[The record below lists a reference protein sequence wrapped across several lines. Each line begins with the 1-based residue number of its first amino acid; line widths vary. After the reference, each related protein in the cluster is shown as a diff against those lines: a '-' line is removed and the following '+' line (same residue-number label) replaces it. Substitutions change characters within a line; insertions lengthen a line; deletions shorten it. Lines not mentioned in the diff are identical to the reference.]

1 MKQQN
6 LIVELKQRNSQ
17 EYVGSTADA
26 DELLK
31 ELKAKQQQLAD
42 LQSSLTIKT
51 NEITKLENEITKLEK
66 DISDLQAKVLD
77 KVDKSIY
84 DGLQAK
90 YDSDINL
97 SRDLVQF
104 KTEISETVSTSL
116 ATNTAKIQE
125 LQETIEGNSLVVS
138 LNQQL
143 VEANGRITQL
153 NLQNTSLHTENS
165 QVKMQNQNLQTQ
177 ITVLQREL
185 QEAQDQNSQI
195 NRGWLPLQYANVTID
210 QFYEMYR
217 NSQALR
223 ELGIVV
229 PYQEY
234 NLIIAQFL
242 NKLPLLKES
251 SKNDII
257 TCFTR
262 LGNNVNLESKTYVAG
277 TATNAR
283 YSLYGNYYN
292 NSHNENS
299 TSAVYINT
307 DNYNKLDP
315 YPVFKQYVL
324 NNGWDII
331 EFRFDISTYNKKF
344 LFLNNVV
351 GNYANRDVK
360 AKLFIKFEL
369 SDGSFTSP
377 QPIQI
382 TKQGEWVDIGATSRA
397 VSNRLINS
405 NLCYWWGEVP
415 DNAVAFRYVLDFSE
429 TFANNMYMANNS
441 IMFGSPAI
449 RGI

>member
-51 NEITKLENEITKLEK
+51 NEITKLEK

-84 DGLQAK
+84 DKLQAK

-97 SRDLVQF
+97 SRDLAQF

-116 ATNTAKIQE
+116 TTNTAKIQE
-125 LQETIEGNSLVVS
+125 LKETIEGNSLVVS

-143 VEANGRITQL
+143 VEANGQITQL

-217 NSQALR
+217 NSQAMR
-223 ELGIVV
+223 ELGIVI

-242 NKLPLLKES
+242 NKLPLLKA
-251 SKNDII
+251 SKDSDII

-262 LGNNVNLESKTYVAG
+262 LGNSINLKSKTYVAG
-277 TATNAR
+277 TATNAK
-283 YSLYGNYYN
+283 YSLFGDYYGG
-292 NSHNENS
+292 SNENNNP
-299 TSAVYINT
+299 TVYINY
-307 DNYNKLDP
+307 DNYNKVDP
-315 YPVFKQYVL
+315 YSVFKQYVL

-360 AKLFIKFEL
+360 AKLFVKFEL
-369 SDGSFTSP
+369 SDGSFTTP
-377 QPIQI
+377 QPINVTQ
-382 TKQGEWVDIGATSRA
+382 KGEWIDMGATQRP
-397 VSNRLINS
+397 VSNKFIHS

-415 DNAVAFRYVLDFSE
+415 DNAIAFRYVLDFSE
-429 TFANNMYMANNS
+429 TFASDMYVATTS
-441 IMFGSPAI
+441 FMFSSPEI

>member
-51 NEITKLENEITKLEK
+51 NEITKLEK

-84 DGLQAK
+84 DNLQAK
-90 YDSDINL
+90 YDRDINL
-97 SRDLVQF
+97 PRDLAQF

-125 LQETIEGNSLVVS
+125 LQETIEANSLVIS

-195 NRGWLPLQYANVTID
+195 NRGWLPQQYANVTID

-217 NSQALR
+217 SSQAMR
-223 ELGIVV
+223 ELGIVI

-242 NKLPLLKES
+242 NKLPVLKEPS
-251 SKNDII
+251 ALDIY

-262 LGNNVNLESKTYVAG
+262 LGNIINLKDKTYVVG
-277 TATNAR
+277 TAANAK
-283 YSLYGNYYN
+283 YSLFGAYY
-292 NSHNENS
+292 SGSSPAENGMA
-299 TSAVYINT
+299 TVYINYN
-307 DNYNKLDP
+307 NYYEVDP

-324 NNGWDII
+324 DNGWDVI
-331 EFRFDISTYNKKF
+331 EFRYDISTYNKKF
-344 LFLNNVV
+344 LFLNNIV
-351 GNYANRDVK
+351 GNYANRNVK

-369 SDGSFTSP
+369 SDGSFTTP
-377 QPIQI
+377 QQVQI
-382 TKQGEWVDIGATSRA
+382 TKQGEWIDMGSSQKP
-397 VSNRLINS
+397 VSNKYVHS

-415 DNAVAFRYVLDFSE
+415 DNAVAFRYVVDFSE
-429 TFANNMYMANNS
+429 TFANNQYVGNDS
-441 IMFGSPAI
+441 FMFSSPAI

>member
-1 MKQQN
+1 MKEQN

-51 NEITKLENEITKLEK
+51 NEITKLEK

-84 DGLQAK
+84 DKLQAK

-97 SRDLVQF
+97 PRDLAQF

-125 LQETIEGNSLVVS
+125 LKETIEANSLVIS

-217 NSQALR
+217 NSQAMR
-223 ELGIVV
+223 ELGIII

-234 NLIIAQFL
+234 NLINAQFL
-242 NKLPLLKES
+242 NKLPVLKEPS
-251 SKNDII
+251 ALDIH

-262 LGNNVNLESKTYVAG
+262 LGNIINLKNKTYVAG
-277 TATNAR
+277 TAANAK
-283 YSLYGNYYN
+283 YSLYGSYY
-292 NSHNENS
+292 SGNEENG
-299 TSAVYINT
+299 TPTVYINY
-307 DNYNKLDP
+307 DNHNKVDP
-315 YPVFKQYVL
+315 YPLFKQYVL
-324 NNGWDII
+324 ANGWDVV
-331 EFRFDISTYNKKF
+331 EFRYDISAYNKKF

-351 GNYANRDVK
+351 GNLANKSVK

-369 SDGSFTSP
+369 SDGSFTTP
-377 QPIQI
+377 QQIQI
-382 TKQGEWVDIGATSRA
+382 TRQGEWVDMGSSQKP
-397 VSNRLINS
+397 VSNKYVS
-405 NLCYWWGEVP
+405 GNLCYWWGEVP
-415 DNAVAFRYVLDFSE
+415 DDAVAFRYVVDFSE
-429 TFANNMYMANNS
+429 TYANNQYIDNNS
-441 IMFGSPAI
+441 FMFGSPAI

>member
-31 ELKAKQQQLAD
+31 ELEAKQQQLAD

-51 NEITKLENEITKLEK
+51 NEITKLEK
-66 DISDLQAKVLD
+66 DISDLQAKILD

-84 DGLQAK
+84 DSLQAK
-90 YDSDINL
+90 YDRDINL
-97 SRDLVQF
+97 PRDLAQF
-104 KTEISETVSTSL
+104 KTEISQTVTTSL
-116 ATNTAKIQE
+116 DTNTAKIQE
-125 LQETIEGNSLVVS
+125 LKETIESNSLVVS

-153 NLQNTSLHTENS
+153 NLQNTSLHTESS

-185 QEAQDQNSQI
+185 QEAQDQNSHI
-195 NRGWLPLQYANVTID
+195 NRGWLPQQYGNVTVD

-217 NSQALR
+217 NSQAIR
-223 ELGIVV
+223 ELGVII

-242 NKLPLLKES
+242 NKLPLLKAS
-251 SKNDII
+251 NFNDIL

-262 LGNNVNLESKTYVAG
+262 LGNIIDLKNKTYVTG
-277 TATNAR
+277 TATNAK
-283 YSLYGNYYN
+283 YSLFGSYYDNIAEN
-292 NSHNENS
+292 NSP
-299 TSAVYINT
+299 TVYINYENFSRIET
-307 DNYNKLDP
+307 
-315 YPVFKQYVL
+315 YPIFKQYIL
-324 NNGWDII
+324 DNGWDNL
-331 EFRFDISTYNKKF
+331 EFRFDISSYNKKF
-344 LFLNNVV
+344 LFLNNIV
-351 GNYANRDVK
+351 GNYGSRNAK
-360 AKLFIKFEL
+360 AKLFVKFEL
-369 SDGSFTSP
+369 SDGSFTTP
-377 QPIQI
+377 QAVQI
-382 TKQGEWVDIGATSRA
+382 TNQGEWVDMGATSRA
-397 VSNRLINS
+397 MSNKFIHS

-415 DNAVAFRYVLDFSE
+415 DNAVAFRYVIDFSE
-429 TFANNMYMANNS
+429 TFTNNMYTDNNS
-441 IMFGSPAI
+441 FMFGSPAI

>member
-31 ELKAKQQQLAD
+31 ELKAKQQQLVD

-51 NEITKLENEITKLEK
+51 SEITKLEK
-66 DISDLQAKVLD
+66 DISDLQAKILD

-84 DGLQAK
+84 DRLQAK

-97 SRDLVQF
+97 PRDLAKFQ
-104 KTEISETVSTSL
+104 TEISQTVTTSL
-116 ATNTAKIQE
+116 DTNTAKIQE
-125 LQETIEGNSLVVS
+125 LKETIESNSLVVS

-143 VEANGRITQL
+143 VEANGHITQL

-165 QVKMQNQNLQTQ
+165 QVKMQNQNLQTR

-185 QEAQDQNSQI
+185 QEAQDQNSHI
-195 NRGWLPLQYANVTID
+195 NRGWLPQQYGNVTVD

-223 ELGIVV
+223 ELGVII
-229 PYQEY
+229 PYREY

-242 NKLPLLKES
+242 NKLPLLKAS
-251 SKNDII
+251 NDSDII

-262 LGNNVNLESKTYVAG
+262 LGNSINLKSKTYVTG
-277 TATNAR
+277 TATNAK
-283 YSLYGNYYN
+283 YSLFGNYY
-292 NSHNENS
+292 SEGNENYNP
-299 TSAVYINT
+299 AVYINY
-307 DNYNKLDP
+307 DNYRRIDP

-324 NNGWDII
+324 DNGWEVV
-331 EFRFDISTYNKKF
+331 EFRFDISTYGKKF
-344 LFLNNVV
+344 LFFNNVV
-351 GNYANRDVK
+351 GNYSNRNSKVK
-360 AKLFIKFEL
+360 LTVRFEL
-369 SDGSFTSP
+369 SDGSFTTP
-377 QPIQI
+377 QPISI
-382 TKQGEWVDIGATSRA
+382 TQKGEWVDLGATQRP
-397 VSNRLINS
+397 VSNKCINS

-429 TFANNMYMANNS
+429 TFASNMYVDNNS
-441 IMFGSPAI
+441 FMFGSPEI

>member
-1 MKQQN
+1 MKEQN

-51 NEITKLENEITKLEK
+51 NEITKLEK

-84 DGLQAK
+84 DKLQAK

-97 SRDLVQF
+97 PRDLAQF
-104 KTEISETVSTSL
+104 KTEINETVSTSL

-125 LQETIEGNSLVVS
+125 LKETIEANSLVIS

-217 NSQALR
+217 NSQAMR
-223 ELGIVV
+223 ELGVII

-234 NLIIAQFL
+234 NLINAQFL
-242 NKLPLLKES
+242 NKLPVLKEPS
-251 SKNDII
+251 ALDIH

-262 LGNNVNLESKTYVAG
+262 LGNIINLKNKTYVAG
-277 TATNAR
+277 TAANAK
-283 YSLYGNYYN
+283 YSLFGEYY
-292 NSHNENS
+292 SGVNENG
-299 TSAVYINT
+299 TPTVYIRY
-307 DNYNKLDP
+307 DNFNKVDP

-324 NNGWDII
+324 ANGWDVV
-331 EFRFDISTYNKKF
+331 EFRYDISAYNKKF

-351 GNYANRDVK
+351 GNYANRSVN
-360 AKLFIKFEL
+360 AKLFVKFEL
-369 SDGSFTSP
+369 SDGSFTTP
-377 QPIQI
+377 QQIQI
-382 TKQGEWVDIGATSRA
+382 TRQGEWVEMGSSQKP
-397 VSNRLINS
+397 VSNKYVHS

-415 DNAVAFRYVLDFSE
+415 DDAVAFRYVVDFSE
-429 TFANNMYMANNS
+429 TYANNQYIGTTS
-441 IMFGSPAI
+441 FMFSSPVI

>member
-1 MKQQN
+1 MKEQN

-51 NEITKLENEITKLEK
+51 NEITKLEK

-84 DGLQAK
+84 DKLQAK

-97 SRDLVQF
+97 PRDLAKF
-104 KTEISETVSTSL
+104 ETEISETISTSL

-125 LQETIEGNSLVVS
+125 LQETIEANSLVIS

-143 VEANGRITQL
+143 VEATGQITQL

-217 NSQALR
+217 NSQAMR
-223 ELGIVV
+223 ELGIII

-234 NLIIAQFL
+234 NLINAQFL
-242 NKLPLLKES
+242 NKLPVLKEPS
-251 SKNDII
+251 ELDIY

-262 LGNNVNLESKTYVAG
+262 LGNIINLKDKIYVVG
-277 TATNAR
+277 TAANAK
-283 YSLYGNYYN
+283 YSLYGNYYSGNPEN
-292 NSHNENS
+292 NGTFVVFINYENFYK
-299 TSAVYINT
+299 T
-307 DNYNKLDP
+307 DP

-324 NNGWDII
+324 DNGWDVI
-331 EFRFDISTYNKKF
+331 EFRYDISAYNKKF

-351 GNYANRDVK
+351 GNFSNRSVN
-360 AKLFIKFEL
+360 AKLFVKFEL
-369 SDGSFTSP
+369 SDGSFTTP
-377 QPIQI
+377 QQIQI
-382 TKQGEWVDIGATSRA
+382 TKQGEWVAMGSSQKPI
-397 VSNRLINS
+397 SNKYVHS

-415 DNAVAFRYVLDFSE
+415 DNAVAFRYVVDFSE
-429 TFANNMYMANNS
+429 TFANNQYVDSNS
-441 IMFGSPAI
+441 LMFGSPAI

>member
-17 EYVGSTADA
+17 NYVGSTADA

-31 ELKAKQQQLAD
+31 ELEAKQQQLAD

-51 NEITKLENEITKLEK
+51 NEVAKLEK
-66 DISDLQAKVLD
+66 DISDLQAKILD

-84 DGLQAK
+84 DNLQAK
-90 YDSDINL
+90 YDRDINL
-97 SRDLVQF
+97 SRDLTQF
-104 KTEISETVSTSL
+104 KSEIGETVSTSL

-125 LQETIEGNSLVVS
+125 LKETIEGNSLVVS

-143 VEANGRITQL
+143 VAANGQITQL

-195 NRGWLPLQYANVTID
+195 NRGWLPQQYTNVTID

-217 NSQALR
+217 NSQAMR
-223 ELGIVV
+223 ELGIVI

-242 NKLPLLKES
+242 NKLPVLKEPS
-251 SKNDII
+251 VLDIY

-262 LGNNVNLESKTYVAG
+262 LGNIINLKNITYVAG
-277 TATNAR
+277 TAANAK
-283 YSLYGNYYN
+283 YSLYGEYHT
-292 NSHNENS
+292 SEIENA
-299 TSAVYINT
+299 TPTVYINY
-307 DNYNKLDP
+307 DNNRVDP

-324 NNGWDII
+324 NNGWDVV
-331 EFRFDISTYNKKF
+331 EFRYDISTYNKKF

-351 GNYANRDVK
+351 GNYGNKSVK
-360 AKLFIKFEL
+360 AKLFVKFEL
-369 SDGSFTSP
+369 SNGSFTTP
-377 QPIQI
+377 QQIQI
-382 TKQGEWVDIGATSRA
+382 TNQGEWVAMGASQKP
-397 VSNRLINS
+397 VSNKYVNS

-415 DNAVAFRYVLDFSE
+415 DNAVAFRYVVDFSE
-429 TFANNMYMANNS
+429 TFANNQYTDAS
-441 IMFGSPAI
+441 SFMFGSPAI

>member
-17 EYVGSTADA
+17 DCVGSTADA

-51 NEITKLENEITKLEK
+51 NEITKLEK

-84 DGLQAK
+84 DKLQAK

-97 SRDLVQF
+97 PRDLAQF
-104 KTEISETVSTSL
+104 KTEISETVSNSL

-125 LQETIEGNSLVVS
+125 LQETIEANSLVIS

-195 NRGWLPLQYANVTID
+195 NRGWLPQQYANVTID

-217 NSQALR
+217 SSQAMR
-223 ELGIVV
+223 ELGIVI

-251 SKNDII
+251 SVLDIY
-257 TCFTR
+257 TGFTR
-262 LGNNVNLESKTYVAG
+262 LGNIINLSNKTYVAG
-277 TATNAR
+277 KATNAK
-283 YSLYGNYYN
+283 YSLFGGYY
-292 NSHNENS
+292 SGQAENGMA
-299 TSAVYINT
+299 TVYINY
-307 DNYNKLDP
+307 DNYYEVDP

-324 NNGWDII
+324 DNGWDAI
-331 EFRFDISTYNKKF
+331 EFRYDISTYNKKF
-344 LFLNNVV
+344 LFLNNIV
-351 GNYANRDVK
+351 GNYANRNVK

-369 SDGSFTSP
+369 SDGSFTTP
-377 QPIQI
+377 QQVQI
-382 TKQGEWVDIGATSRA
+382 TKQGEWIDMGSSQKP
-397 VSNRLINS
+397 VSNKYVHS

-415 DNAVAFRYVLDFSE
+415 DNAVAFRYVVDFSE
-429 TFANNMYMANNS
+429 TYASDMYVAANS
-441 IMFGSPAI
+441 FMFSSPEI

>member
-31 ELKAKQQQLAD
+31 ELEAKQQQLAD

-51 NEITKLENEITKLEK
+51 NEITKLEK
-66 DISDLQAKVLD
+66 DISDLQAKILD

-84 DGLQAK
+84 DSLQAK
-90 YDSDINL
+90 YDRDINL
-97 SRDLVQF
+97 PRDLAKF
-104 KTEISETVSTSL
+104 ETEISETISTSL

-125 LQETIEGNSLVVS
+125 LQETIESNSLVVS

-153 NLQNTSLHTENS
+153 NLQNTSLHTESS

-185 QEAQDQNSQI
+185 QEAQDQNSHI
-195 NRGWLPLQYANVTID
+195 NRGWLPQQYGNVTVD

-217 NSQALR
+217 NSQAMR
-223 ELGIVV
+223 ELGVII

-242 NKLPLLKES
+242 NKLPLLKASNS
-251 SKNDII
+251 SDIL

-262 LGNNVNLESKTYVAG
+262 LGNIIDLKNKTYVTG
-277 TATNAR
+277 TATNAK
-283 YSLYGNYYN
+283 YSLFGSYYDN
-292 NSHNENS
+292 TVENS
-299 TSAVYINT
+299 SPAVYINYE
-307 DNYNKLDP
+307 NYNKIET
-315 YPVFKQYVL
+315 YPIFKQYIL
-324 NNGWDII
+324 DNGWDNL
-331 EFRFDISTYNKKF
+331 EFRFDISSYNKKF
-344 LFLNNVV
+344 LFLNNTV
-351 GNYANRDVK
+351 GNTYNRNVK
-360 AKLFIKFEL
+360 ANLTVKFEL

-377 QPIQI
+377 QPVPI
-382 TKQGEWVDIGATSRA
+382 TKQGEWVDMGATSRA
-397 VSNRLINS
+397 MSNKFIHS

-415 DNAVAFRYVLDFSE
+415 DNAVAFRYVIDFSE
-429 TFANNMYMANNS
+429 TFTNNMYTDNNS
-441 IMFGSPAI
+441 FMFSSPEI

>member
-17 EYVGSTADA
+17 EHVGSTADA

-51 NEITKLENEITKLEK
+51 NEITKLEK

-84 DGLQAK
+84 DKLQAK

-97 SRDLVQF
+97 PRDLAQF

-125 LQETIEGNSLVVS
+125 LQETIEANSLVIS

-217 NSQALR
+217 NSQAMR
-223 ELGIVV
+223 ELGIVI

-234 NLIIAQFL
+234 NLINAQFL
-242 NKLPLLKES
+242 NKLPLLKAS
-251 SKNDII
+251 MDSDIT
-257 TCFTR
+257 TCFTG
-262 LGNNVNLESKTYVAG
+262 LGNSINLKSKTYVTG
-277 TATNAR
+277 TATNAK
-283 YSLYGNYYN
+283 YSLFGEYYGSIHEN
-292 NSHNENS
+292 N
-299 TSAVYINT
+299 TPAVYINY
-307 DNYNKLDP
+307 DNYYEVDP

-324 NNGWDII
+324 DNGWDIV
-331 EFRFDISTYNKKF
+331 EFRFDISTYGKKF
-344 LFLNNVV
+344 LFFNNVV
-351 GNYANRDVK
+351 GNSYNRNNKVK
-360 AKLFIKFEL
+360 LTVRFEL
-369 SDGSFTSP
+369 SDGSFTAP
-377 QPIQI
+377 QPISI
-382 TKQGEWVDIGATSRA
+382 TQKGEWVDMGATQRP
-397 VSNRLINS
+397 VSNKYVHS

-415 DNAVAFRYVLDFSE
+415 ENAVAFRYVLDLSEAFASNIYTTRNSFVFS
-429 TFANNMYMANNS
+429 
-441 IMFGSPAI
+441 SPEI

>member
-1 MKQQN
+1 MKEQN

-51 NEITKLENEITKLEK
+51 NEITKLEK

-84 DGLQAK
+84 DKLQAK
-90 YDSDINL
+90 YDSDIDL
-97 SRDLVQF
+97 ARDLAKF
-104 KTEISETVSTSL
+104 ETEISETITTSL

-125 LQETIEGNSLVVS
+125 LQETIAANSLVIS

-143 VEANGRITQL
+143 VEATGQITQL

-177 ITVLQREL
+177 IMVLQREL

-217 NSQALR
+217 NSQAMR
-223 ELGIVV
+223 ELGIMI

-234 NLIIAQFL
+234 NLINAQFL
-242 NKLPLLKES
+242 NKLPVLKEPS
-251 SKNDII
+251 ESDIY

-262 LGNNVNLESKTYVAG
+262 LGNIINLKDKIYVAG
-277 TATNAR
+277 TAANAKH
-283 YSLYGNYYN
+283 SLYGQYYKN
-292 NSHNENS
+292 ADENS
-299 TSAVYINT
+299 TPTVYINY
-307 DNYNKLDP
+307 DNFNKIDP

-324 NNGWDII
+324 DRGWDVI
-331 EFRFDISTYNKKF
+331 EFRYDISTYNKKF

-351 GNYANRDVK
+351 GNAINRNVN
-360 AKLFIKFEL
+360 AKLFVKFEL
-369 SDGSFTSP
+369 SDGSFTTP
-377 QPIQI
+377 QQIQI
-382 TKQGEWVDIGATSRA
+382 TRQGEWVALGSSQRP
-397 VSNRLINS
+397 VSNKYVHS

-415 DNAVAFRYVLDFSE
+415 DNAVAFRYVVDLSE
-429 TFANNMYMANNS
+429 TFANNQYVDFNS
-441 IMFGSPAI
+441 LMFSSPAI

>member
-17 EYVGSTADA
+17 DCVGSTADA

-51 NEITKLENEITKLEK
+51 NEITKLEK

-84 DGLQAK
+84 DNLQAK
-90 YDSDINL
+90 YDRDINL
-97 SRDLVQF
+97 PRDLAQF

-125 LQETIEGNSLVVS
+125 LQETIEANSLVIS

-195 NRGWLPLQYANVTID
+195 NRGWLPQQYANVTID

-217 NSQALR
+217 SSQAMR
-223 ELGIVV
+223 ELGIVI

-242 NKLPLLKES
+242 NKLPLLKAS
-251 SKNDII
+251 SQTDIL

-262 LGNNVNLESKTYVAG
+262 LGNSINLKNQTYVAG
-277 TATNAR
+277 TATNAK
-283 YSLYGNYYN
+283 YSLYGSYY
-292 NSHNENS
+292 NSHNENNAP
-299 TSAVYINT
+299 TLYINY
-307 DNYNKLDP
+307 DNFSRLDS
-315 YPVFKQYVL
+315 YPIFKQYIL
-324 NNGWDII
+324 NNGWEIV
-331 EFRFDISTYNKKF
+331 EFRFDISTYGKKF
-344 LFLNNVV
+344 LFFNNVV
-351 GNYANRDVK
+351 GNQGNKDVK
-360 AKLFIKFEL
+360 ANLFVKFEL
-369 SDGSFTSP
+369 SDGSFTAP
-377 QPIQI
+377 QPVPAA
-382 TKQGEWVDIGATSRA
+382 KKGEWVEMGIASRPM
-397 VSNRLINS
+397 SNKFISS

-415 DNAVAFRYVLDFSE
+415 DNAVAFRYVVDFSE
-429 TFANNMYMANNS
+429 TYASDMYVAPNS
-441 IMFGSPAI
+441 FMFSSPEI

>member
-17 EYVGSTADA
+17 DYVGSTADA

-51 NEITKLENEITKLEK
+51 NEITKLEK
-66 DISDLQAKVLD
+66 DISDLQAKILD

-84 DGLQAK
+84 DNLQAK
-90 YDSDINL
+90 YDRDINL
-97 SRDLVQF
+97 PRDLAQF
-104 KTEISETVSTSL
+104 KTEISETVTTSL

-125 LQETIEGNSLVVS
+125 LKETIEADSLVVS

-143 VEANGRITQL
+143 IAANGQITQL

-165 QVKMQNQNLQTQ
+165 QVKMQSQNLQTQ

-195 NRGWLPLQYANVTID
+195 NRGWLPQQYTNVTID

-217 NSQALR
+217 NSQAMR
-223 ELGIVV
+223 ELGIVI

-242 NKLPLLKES
+242 NKLPVLKEPS
-251 SKNDII
+251 TLDIY

-262 LGNNVNLESKTYVAG
+262 LGNIINLRNKTYVAG
-277 TATNAR
+277 TAANAK
-283 YSLYGNYYN
+283 YSLFGGYY
-292 NSHNENS
+292 SGDSENG
-299 TSAVYINT
+299 TPTVYINY
-307 DNYNKLDP
+307 DNYYQVDP
-315 YPVFKQYVL
+315 YPAFKQCVL
-324 NNGWDII
+324 DNGWDVI
-331 EFRFDISTYNKKF
+331 EFRYDISTYNKKF

-351 GNYANRDVK
+351 GNVLNRSVK
-360 AKLFIKFEL
+360 AKLFVKFEL
-369 SDGSFTSP
+369 SDGSFTTP
-377 QPIQI
+377 QQIQI
-382 TKQGEWVDIGATSRA
+382 TKQGEWMDPSQKP
-397 VSNRLINS
+397 VSNKYVHN

-415 DNAVAFRYVLDFSE
+415 DNAVAFRYVVDFSE
-429 TFANNMYMANNS
+429 TFANNIYPETTS
-441 IMFGSPAI
+441 FMFSSPAI

>member
-1 MKQQN
+1 MKEQN

-31 ELKAKQQQLAD
+31 ELEAKQQQLAD

-51 NEITKLENEITKLEK
+51 NEITKLEK

-84 DGLQAK
+84 DKLQAK

-97 SRDLVQF
+97 SRDLAKF
-104 KTEISETVSTSL
+104 ETEISETITTSL

-125 LQETIEGNSLVVS
+125 LQETIEANSLVIS

-153 NLQNTSLHTENS
+153 NLQNTSLHTESS

-195 NRGWLPLQYANVTID
+195 NRGWLPLHYANVTID

-217 NSQALR
+217 NSQAMR
-223 ELGIVV
+223 ELGIII

-234 NLIIAQFL
+234 NLINAQFL
-242 NKLPLLKES
+242 NKLPVLKEPS
-251 SKNDII
+251 ALDIY

-262 LGNNVNLESKTYVAG
+262 LGNIINLKNKTYVAG
-277 TATNAR
+277 TAANAK
-283 YSLYGNYYN
+283 YSLFGEYYN
-292 NSHNENS
+292 SANENS
-299 TSAVYINT
+299 TPGVYINYE
-307 DNYNKLDP
+307 NYPKTNP

-324 NNGWDII
+324 DNGWDVI
-331 EFRFDISTYNKKF
+331 EFRYDISAYNKKF

-351 GNYANRDVK
+351 GNYLNRSVN
-360 AKLFIKFEL
+360 AKLFVKFEL
-369 SDGSFTSP
+369 SDGSFTTP
-377 QPIQI
+377 QQIQI
-382 TKQGEWVDIGATSRA
+382 TRQGEWVAMGSSEKP
-397 VSNRLINS
+397 VSNKYVHN

-415 DNAVAFRYVLDFSE
+415 DNAVAFRYVVDFSE
-429 TFANNMYMANNS
+429 TFANNQYVENNS
-441 IMFGSPAI
+441 LMFSSPAI

>member
-51 NEITKLENEITKLEK
+51 NEITKLEK

-84 DGLQAK
+84 DKLQAK

-97 SRDLVQF
+97 PRDLAQF
-104 KTEISETVSTSL
+104 KTEISETVTTSL

-125 LQETIEGNSLVVS
+125 LKETIEANSLVIS

-177 ITVLQREL
+177 IMVLQREL

-217 NSQALR
+217 NSQAMR
-223 ELGIVV
+223 ELGVV
-229 PYQEY
+229 IPYQEY

-242 NKLPLLKES
+242 NKLPLLKAS
-251 SKNDII
+251 NYNDIYN
-257 TCFTR
+257 CFTR
-262 LGNNVNLESKTYVAG
+262 LGNIINLQSKTYVAG
-277 TATNAR
+277 TATNAK
-283 YSLYGNYYN
+283 YSLFGGYYGGT
-292 NSHNENS
+292 NENG
-299 TSAVYINT
+299 TPTVYINY
-307 DNYNKLDP
+307 DNYYTVDP

-324 NNGWDII
+324 DNGWDAI
-331 EFRFDISTYNKKF
+331 EFRFDISTYGKKF
-344 LFLNNVV
+344 LFFNNVV
-351 GNYANRDVK
+351 GNYDNRNSKVK
-360 AKLFIKFEL
+360 LTVKFEL
-369 SDGSFTSP
+369 SDGSFTAP
-377 QPIQI
+377 QPINI
-382 TKQGEWVDIGATSRA
+382 TQRGEYIAMGSTQKP
-397 VSNRLINS
+397 VSNRFTHS

-415 DNAVAFRYVLDFSE
+415 DNAVAFRYILDFSE
-429 TFANNMYMANNS
+429 TFASDLYVENNS
-441 IMFGSPAI
+441 FMFSSPEI

>member
-1 MKQQN
+1 MKEQN

-31 ELKAKQQQLAD
+31 ELEAKQQQLAD

-51 NEITKLENEITKLEK
+51 NEITKLEK

-84 DGLQAK
+84 DKLQAK

-97 SRDLVQF
+97 SRDLAKF
-104 KTEISETVSTSL
+104 ETEISETISTTL

-125 LQETIEGNSLVVS
+125 LQETIEANSLVIS

-143 VEANGRITQL
+143 VEATGQITQL
-153 NLQNTSLHTENS
+153 NLQNTSLHTESS

-217 NSQALR
+217 NSQAMR
-223 ELGIVV
+223 ELGIII

-234 NLIIAQFL
+234 NLINAQFL
-242 NKLPLLKES
+242 NKLPVLKEPS
-251 SKNDII
+251 VLDIH

-262 LGNNVNLESKTYVAG
+262 LGNIINLKDKTYVAG
-277 TATNAR
+277 TAANAK
-283 YSLYGNYYN
+283 YSLFGEHF
-292 NSHNENS
+292 SGINENG
-299 TSAVYINT
+299 TPAVYINL
-307 DNYNKLDP
+307 DNYNRVDP

-324 NNGWDII
+324 DNGWDVI
-331 EFRFDISTYNKKF
+331 EFRYDISAYNKKF

-351 GNYANRDVK
+351 GNYLNRSVN
-360 AKLFIKFEL
+360 AKLFVKFEL
-369 SDGSFTSP
+369 SDGSFTTP
-377 QPIQI
+377 QQIQI
-382 TKQGEWVDIGATSRA
+382 TKQGEWVAMGSSQKPI
-397 VSNRLINS
+397 SNKSVHS

-415 DNAVAFRYVLDFSE
+415 NNAVAFRYVVDFSE
-429 TFANNMYMANNS
+429 TYANNQYVEKNS
-441 IMFGSPAI
+441 FMFGSPAI

>member
-51 NEITKLENEITKLEK
+51 NEITKLEK

-84 DGLQAK
+84 DKLQAK

-97 SRDLVQF
+97 PRDLAKF
-104 KTEISETVSTSL
+104 ETEISETISTSL

-125 LQETIEGNSLVVS
+125 LQETIEANSLVIS

-143 VEANGRITQL
+143 VEATGQITQL

-223 ELGIVV
+223 ELGIMI

-234 NLIIAQFL
+234 NLINAQFL
-242 NKLPLLKES
+242 NKLPVLKEPS
-251 SKNDII
+251 VLDIY

-262 LGNNVNLESKTYVAG
+262 LGNIINLNDKIYVVG
-277 TATNAR
+277 TATNAK
-283 YSLYGNYYN
+283 YSLFGNYAT
-292 NSHNENS
+292 ENS
-299 TSAVYINT
+299 SPVVFINY
-307 DNYNKLDP
+307 DNYNKVET
-315 YPVFKQYVL
+315 YPIFKQYIL
-324 NNGWDII
+324 DNGWDVI
-331 EFRFDISTYNKKF
+331 EFRYDISAYNKKF

-351 GNYANRDVK
+351 GNYANRIVN
-360 AKLFIKFEL
+360 AKLFVKFEL
-369 SDGSFTSP
+369 SDGSFTTP
-377 QPIQI
+377 QQILI
-382 TKQGEWVDIGATSRA
+382 TKQGEWVELGSSQKPI
-397 VSNRLINS
+397 SNKYVNS

-415 DNAVAFRYVLDFSE
+415 DNAVAFRYVVDFSE
-429 TFANNMYMANNS
+429 TFANNQYVDTNS
-441 IMFGSPAI
+441 FMFSSPAI

>member
-17 EYVGSTADA
+17 DYVGSTADA

-51 NEITKLENEITKLEK
+51 NEIAKLEK
-66 DISDLQAKVLD
+66 DISDLQAKILD

-84 DGLQAK
+84 DNLQAK
-90 YDSDINL
+90 YDRDINL
-97 SRDLVQF
+97 PRDLAQF

-125 LQETIEGNSLVVS
+125 LKETIEADSLVVS

-143 VEANGRITQL
+143 IAANGQITQL
-153 NLQNTSLHTENS
+153 NLQNTSLHTESS

-177 ITVLQREL
+177 ITVLHREL

-195 NRGWLPLQYANVTID
+195 NRGWLPQQYTNVTID

-217 NSQALR
+217 NSQAMR
-223 ELGIVV
+223 ELGIVI

-242 NKLPLLKES
+242 NKLPVLKEPS
-251 SKNDII
+251 ILDIY

-262 LGNNVNLESKTYVAG
+262 LGNIIDLKNKTYVAG
-277 TATNAR
+277 TAANAK
-283 YSLYGNYYN
+283 YSLYGNYYGGDTI
-292 NSHNENS
+292 SG
-299 TSAVYINT
+299 TPVYINYE
-307 DNYNKLDP
+307 NYYRVDP
-315 YPVFKQYVL
+315 YPVFKQYIL
-324 NNGWDII
+324 DNGLDVI
-331 EFRFDISTYNKKF
+331 EFRYDISTYNKKF

-351 GNYANRDVK
+351 GNYANRSVK
-360 AKLFIKFEL
+360 AKLFVKFEL
-369 SDGSFTSP
+369 SDGSFTTP
-377 QPIQI
+377 QQIQI
-382 TKQGEWVDIGATSRA
+382 TKQGEWVDMGSSQKP
-397 VSNRLINS
+397 VSNKYVHS

-415 DNAVAFRYVLDFSE
+415 DNAVAFRYVVDFSE
-429 TFANNMYMANNS
+429 TFANNLYTDNDS
-441 IMFGSPAI
+441 FMFGSPAI

>member
-1 MKQQN
+1 MEQQN

-17 EYVGSTADA
+17 DYVGSTADA

-31 ELKAKQQQLAD
+31 ELEAKQQQLAD

-51 NEITKLENEITKLEK
+51 NEITKLEK
-66 DISDLQAKVLD
+66 DISDLQAKILD

-84 DGLQAK
+84 DNLQAK
-90 YDSDINL
+90 YDRDINL
-97 SRDLVQF
+97 SRDLTQF
-104 KTEISETVSTSL
+104 KSEIGETVSTSL
-116 ATNTAKIQE
+116 ATNTAKIEE
-125 LQETIEGNSLVVS
+125 LKETIEGNEGNSSVVS

-143 VEANGRITQL
+143 VAANGQITQL

-195 NRGWLPLQYANVTID
+195 NRGWLPQQYTNVTID

-217 NSQALR
+217 NSQAMR
-223 ELGIVV
+223 ELGIVI

-242 NKLPLLKES
+242 NKLPVLKEPS
-251 SKNDII
+251 TLDIY

-262 LGNNVNLESKTYVAG
+262 LGNIINLKDKTYVAG
-277 TATNAR
+277 TAANAK
-283 YSLYGNYYN
+283 YSLYGEYYTLGD
-292 NSHNENS
+292 ENG
-299 TSAVYINT
+299 TPAVYINY
-307 DNYNKLDP
+307 DNYNKVDP

-324 NNGWDII
+324 DNGWNAI
-331 EFRFDISTYNKKF
+331 EFRYDISTYNKKF

-351 GNYANRDVK
+351 GNAVNRSVK
-360 AKLFIKFEL
+360 AKLFVKFEL
-369 SDGSFTSP
+369 SNGSFTTP
-377 QPIQI
+377 QQIQI
-382 TKQGEWVDIGATSRA
+382 TRQGEWVDMGSSQKP
-397 VSNRLINS
+397 VSNKYVHS

-415 DNAVAFRYVLDFSE
+415 DNAVAFRYVVDFSE
-429 TFANNMYMANNS
+429 TFANNQYAEKNS
-441 IMFGSPAI
+441 FMFGSPAI

>member
-51 NEITKLENEITKLEK
+51 NEITKLEK
-66 DISDLQAKVLD
+66 DISDLQAKILD

-84 DGLQAK
+84 DSLQAK

-97 SRDLVQF
+97 SRDLAQF
-104 KTEISETVSTSL
+104 KTEISQTVTTSL
-116 ATNTAKIQE
+116 DTNTAKIQE
-125 LQETIEGNSLVVS
+125 LKETIESNSLVVS

-185 QEAQDQNSQI
+185 QEAQDQNSHI
-195 NRGWLPLQYANVTID
+195 NRGWLPQQYGNVTID

-223 ELGIVV
+223 ELGIII

-234 NLIIAQFL
+234 NLINAQFL
-242 NKLPLLKES
+242 NKLPLLKASNS
-251 SKNDII
+251 SDIL

-262 LGNNVNLESKTYVAG
+262 LGNIIDLKNKTYVTG
-277 TATNAR
+277 TATNAK
-283 YSLYGNYYN
+283 YSLFGSYYN
-292 NSHNENS
+292 NIAENNS
-299 TSAVYINT
+299 PTVYINYE
-307 DNYNKLDP
+307 NYNKIET
-315 YPVFKQYVL
+315 YPIFKQYIL
-324 NNGWDII
+324 DNGWDSL
-331 EFRFDISTYNKKF
+331 EFRFDISSYNKKF
-344 LFLNNVV
+344 LFLNNIV
-351 GNYANRDVK
+351 GNYANRNVK
-360 AKLFIKFEL
+360 ANLTVKFEL

-377 QPIQI
+377 QPVPI
-382 TKQGEWVDIGATSRA
+382 TKQGEWVDMGATSRTM
-397 VSNRLINS
+397 SNKFINS

-415 DNAVAFRYVLDFSE
+415 DNAVAFRYVIDFSE
-429 TFANNMYMANNS
+429 TFTNNMYVENNS
-441 IMFGSPAI
+441 FMFGSPEI

>member
-17 EYVGSTADA
+17 DYVGSTADA

-31 ELKAKQQQLAD
+31 ELEAKQRQLAD

-51 NEITKLENEITKLEK
+51 NEVTKLEK
-66 DISDLQAKVLD
+66 DISDLQAKILD

-84 DGLQAK
+84 DNLQAK
-90 YDSDINL
+90 YDRDINL
-97 SRDLVQF
+97 SRDLTQF
-104 KTEISETVSTSL
+104 KSEIGETVSTSL
-116 ATNTAKIQE
+116 ATNTAKIEE
-125 LQETIEGNSLVVS
+125 LKETIEGNSLVVS

-143 VEANGRITQL
+143 VAANGQITQL
-153 NLQNTSLHTENS
+153 NSQNTSLHTENS

-195 NRGWLPLQYANVTID
+195 NRGWLPQQYTNVTID

-217 NSQALR
+217 NSQAMR
-223 ELGIVV
+223 ELGIVI

-242 NKLPLLKES
+242 NKLPVLKEPS
-251 SKNDII
+251 ALDIH
-257 TCFTR
+257 TCFTS
-262 LGNNVNLESKTYVAG
+262 LGNIINLKDKTYVAG
-277 TATNAR
+277 TAANAKH
-283 YSLYGNYYN
+283 SLYGNYYEGE
-292 NSHNENS
+292 NENG
-299 TSAVYINT
+299 TPTVYINY
-307 DNYNKLDP
+307 DNFKKTDP

-324 NNGWDII
+324 DNGWDVI
-331 EFRFDISTYNKKF
+331 EFRYDISAYNKKF

-351 GNYANRDVK
+351 GNYANRIVN
-360 AKLFIKFEL
+360 AKLFVKFEL
-369 SDGSFTSP
+369 SDGSFTTP
-377 QPIQI
+377 QQILI
-382 TKQGEWVDIGATSRA
+382 TKQGEWVELGSSQKPI
-397 VSNRLINS
+397 SNKYVNS

-415 DNAVAFRYVLDFSE
+415 DNAVAFRYVVDFSE
-429 TFANNMYMANNS
+429 TFANNQYADRNPF
-441 IMFGSPAI
+441 MFGSPAI

>member
-51 NEITKLENEITKLEK
+51 NEITKLEK

-84 DGLQAK
+84 DKLQAK

-97 SRDLVQF
+97 PRDLAKF
-104 KTEISETVSTSL
+104 ETEISETISTSL

-125 LQETIEGNSLVVS
+125 LQETIEANSLVIS

-143 VEANGRITQL
+143 VEATGQITQL

-195 NRGWLPLQYANVTID
+195 NRGWLPQQYTNVTID

-217 NSQALR
+217 NSQAMR
-223 ELGIVV
+223 ELGIVI

-242 NKLPLLKES
+242 NKLPVLKEPS
-251 SKNDII
+251 TLDIY

-262 LGNNVNLESKTYVAG
+262 LGNIINLKDKTYVAG
-277 TATNAR
+277 TAANAK
-283 YSLYGNYYN
+283 YSLFGYYAEGG
-292 NSHNENS
+292 NENN
-299 TSAVYINT
+299 TPAVYVNY
-307 DNYNKLDP
+307 DNYNKIDP

-324 NNGWDII
+324 DNGWDTI
-331 EFRFDISTYNKKF
+331 EFRYDISTYNKKF

-351 GNYANRDVK
+351 GNYGNRSVR
-360 AKLFIKFEL
+360 AKLFVKFEL
-369 SDGSFTSP
+369 SNGSFTTP
-377 QPIQI
+377 QQIQI
-382 TKQGEWVDIGATSRA
+382 TKQEEWVDMGSSQKP
-397 VSNRLINS
+397 VSNKYVHS

-415 DNAVAFRYVLDFSE
+415 DNAVAFRYVIDFSE
-429 TFANNMYMANNS
+429 TFKKDMYIENNS
-441 IMFGSPAI
+441 FMFGSPEI

>member
-17 EYVGSTADA
+17 DYVGSTADA

-31 ELKAKQQQLAD
+31 ELIAKQQQLAD
-42 LQSSLTIKT
+42 LQSSLTTKT
-51 NEITKLENEITKLEK
+51 NEITKLEK

-84 DGLQAK
+84 DSLQAK
-90 YDSDINL
+90 YDRDINL
-97 SRDLVQF
+97 PRDLAQF
-104 KTEISETVSTSL
+104 KTEISETVSNSL
-116 ATNTAKIQE
+116 ATNTAEIQE
-125 LQETIEGNSLVVS
+125 LKETIESNSLVVS

-195 NRGWLPLQYANVTID
+195 NRGWLPQQYANVTID

-217 NSQALR
+217 NSQAMR
-223 ELGIVV
+223 ELGIVI

-251 SKNDII
+251 SALDIY

-262 LGNNVNLESKTYVAG
+262 LGNIINLKNKTYVAG
-277 TATNAR
+277 TATNAN
-283 YSLYGNYYN
+283 YSLFGNY
-292 NSHNENS
+292 SSGQNENS
-299 TSAVYINT
+299 MDTVYINH
-307 DNYNKLDP
+307 DNYNRTDP

-324 NNGWDII
+324 DNGWNVI
-331 EFRFDISTYNKKF
+331 EFRYDISTYNKKF

-351 GNYANRDVK
+351 GNYGNRNVK

-377 QPIQI
+377 QLIQI
-382 TKQGEWVDIGATSRA
+382 TKQGEWIGMGSSQKP
-397 VSNRLINS
+397 VSNKYVHS

-415 DNAVAFRYVLDFSE
+415 DNAVAFRYVVDFSE
-429 TFANNMYMANNS
+429 TFENNQYPEQNAF
-441 IMFGSPAI
+441 MFSSPVI

>member
-17 EYVGSTADA
+17 DCVGSTADA

-51 NEITKLENEITKLEK
+51 NEITKLEK

-84 DGLQAK
+84 DKLQAK

-97 SRDLVQF
+97 PRDLAQF
-104 KTEISETVSTSL
+104 KTEISETVSNSL

-125 LQETIEGNSLVVS
+125 LQETIEANSLVIS

-195 NRGWLPLQYANVTID
+195 NRGWLPQQYANVTID

-217 NSQALR
+217 NSQAMR
-223 ELGIVV
+223 ELGIVI

-242 NKLPLLKES
+242 NKLPLLKAS
-251 SKNDII
+251 SQTDIL

-262 LGNNVNLESKTYVAG
+262 LGNSINLQSKTYVAG
-277 TATNAR
+277 TAANAK
-283 YSLYGNYYN
+283 YSLYGDYY
-292 NSHNENS
+292 SGDAENA
-299 TSAVYINT
+299 TPTVYINY
-307 DNYNKLDP
+307 DNNRRADP

-324 NNGWDII
+324 DNGWDAI
-331 EFRFDISTYNKKF
+331 EFRYDISTYNKKF
-344 LFLNNVV
+344 LFLNNIA
-351 GNYANRDVK
+351 GNYANRSVI
-360 AKLFIKFEL
+360 AKLFVKFEL
-369 SDGSFTSP
+369 SDGSFTTP
-377 QPIQI
+377 QQIQI
-382 TKQGEWVDIGATSRA
+382 TKQGEWVAMGSSQKP
-397 VSNRLINS
+397 VSNKYVHN

-415 DNAVAFRYVLDFSE
+415 DNAVAFRYVVDFSE
-429 TFANNMYMANNS
+429 TFASNQYVDTNS
-441 IMFGSPAI
+441 FMFSSPVI
-449 RGI
+449 LGI

>member
-1 MKQQN
+1 MKEQN

-51 NEITKLENEITKLEK
+51 NEITKLEK

-84 DGLQAK
+84 DNLQAK
-90 YDSDINL
+90 YDRDINL
-97 SRDLVQF
+97 PRDLAQF

-125 LQETIEGNSLVVS
+125 LQETIEANSLVIS

-153 NLQNTSLHTENS
+153 NSQNTSLHTESS

-217 NSQALR
+217 NSQAMR
-223 ELGIVV
+223 ELGIVI

-234 NLIIAQFL
+234 NLINAQFL
-242 NKLPLLKES
+242 NKLPLLKAS
-251 SKNDII
+251 SDSDII

-262 LGNNVNLESKTYVAG
+262 LGNSINLKSKTYVIG
-277 TATNAR
+277 TATNAK
-283 YSLYGNYYN
+283 YSLFGEYYVN
-292 NSHNENS
+292 INENS
-299 TSAVYINT
+299 TPAVYINY
-307 DNYNKLDP
+307 DNYKEADP

-324 NNGWDII
+324 DNGWDIV
-331 EFRFDISTYNKKF
+331 EFRFDISTYGKKF
-344 LFLNNVV
+344 LFFNNVV
-351 GNYANRDVK
+351 GNYFNRNNKVK
-360 AKLFIKFEL
+360 LTVRFEL
-369 SDGSFTSP
+369 SDGSFTAP
-377 QPIQI
+377 QPISI
-382 TKQGEWVDIGATSRA
+382 TQKGEWVDMGATQRP
-397 VSNRLINS
+397 VSNKFINS

-415 DNAVAFRYVLDFSE
+415 DNAVAFRYVLNFSE
-429 TFANNMYMANNS
+429 AFASNMYADKNS
-441 IMFGSPAI
+441 LMFSSPEI

>member
-17 EYVGSTADA
+17 DYVGSTADA

-51 NEITKLENEITKLEK
+51 NEITKLEK

-84 DGLQAK
+84 DKLQAK

-97 SRDLVQF
+97 PRDLAQF

-125 LQETIEGNSLVVS
+125 LKETIEANSLVIS

-143 VEANGRITQL
+143 IAANGQITQL

-195 NRGWLPLQYANVTID
+195 NRGWLPQQYTNVTID

-217 NSQALR
+217 NSQAMR
-223 ELGIVV
+223 ELGIVI

-242 NKLPLLKES
+242 NKLPVLKEPS
-251 SKNDII
+251 TLDIY

-262 LGNNVNLESKTYVAG
+262 LGNIIDLRNKTYVAG
-277 TATNAR
+277 TAANAK
-283 YSLYGNYYN
+283 YSLFGAYYN
-292 NSHNENS
+292 GYDENNIP
-299 TSAVYINT
+299 TVYINY
-307 DNYNKLDP
+307 DNYSKVDP

-324 NNGWDII
+324 DNGWDVI
-331 EFRFDISTYNKKF
+331 EFRYDISTYNKKF

-351 GNYANRDVK
+351 GNFGNRIVN
-360 AKLFIKFEL
+360 AKLFVKFEL
-369 SDGSFTSP
+369 SDGSFTTS
-377 QPIQI
+377 QQIQI
-382 TKQGEWVDIGATSRA
+382 TRQGEWVAMGSSQKP
-397 VSNRLINS
+397 VSNKYVHN

-415 DNAVAFRYVLDFSE
+415 DNAVAFRYVVDLSE
-429 TFANNMYMANNS
+429 TFANNQNVAS
-441 IMFGSPAI
+441 DSFMFGSPAI

>member
-17 EYVGSTADA
+17 DYVGSTADA

-51 NEITKLENEITKLEK
+51 NEIAKLEK
-66 DISDLQAKVLD
+66 DISDLQAKILD

-84 DGLQAK
+84 DNLQAK
-90 YDSDINL
+90 YDRDINL
-97 SRDLVQF
+97 PRDLAQF

-125 LQETIEGNSLVVS
+125 LKETIEADSLVVS

-143 VEANGRITQL
+143 IAANGQITQL

-177 ITVLQREL
+177 ITVLHREL

-195 NRGWLPLQYANVTID
+195 NRGWLPQQYTNVTID

-217 NSQALR
+217 NSQAMR
-223 ELGIVV
+223 ELGIVI

-242 NKLPLLKES
+242 NKLPVLKEPS
-251 SKNDII
+251 ILDIY

-262 LGNNVNLESKTYVAG
+262 LGNIIDLKNKTYVAG
-277 TATNAR
+277 TAANAK
-283 YSLYGNYYN
+283 YSLYGNYYGGDTI
-292 NSHNENS
+292 SG
-299 TSAVYINT
+299 TPVYINYE
-307 DNYNKLDP
+307 NYYRVDP
-315 YPVFKQYVL
+315 YPVFKQCIL
-324 NNGWDII
+324 DNGLDVI
-331 EFRFDISTYNKKF
+331 EFRYDISTYNKKF

-351 GNYANRDVK
+351 GNYANRSVK
-360 AKLFIKFEL
+360 AKLFVKFEL
-369 SDGSFTSP
+369 SDGSFTTP
-377 QPIQI
+377 QQIQI
-382 TKQGEWVDIGATSRA
+382 TKQGEWVDMGSSQKP
-397 VSNRLINS
+397 VSNKYVHS

-415 DNAVAFRYVLDFSE
+415 DNAVAFRYVVDFSE
-429 TFANNMYMANNS
+429 TFANNLYTDNDS
-441 IMFGSPAI
+441 FMFGSPAI

>member
-1 MKQQN
+1 MKEQN

-51 NEITKLENEITKLEK
+51 NEITKLEK

-84 DGLQAK
+84 DKLQAK

-97 SRDLVQF
+97 PRDLAQF

-125 LQETIEGNSLVVS
+125 LKETIEANSLVIS

-217 NSQALR
+217 NSQAMR
-223 ELGIVV
+223 ELGVII

-234 NLIIAQFL
+234 NLINAQFL
-242 NKLPLLKES
+242 NKLPVLKEPS
-251 SKNDII
+251 ELDIH

-262 LGNNVNLESKTYVAG
+262 LGNIINLKNKTYVAG
-277 TATNAR
+277 TAANAK

-292 NSHNENS
+292 GSAEND
-299 TSAVYINT
+299 TPTVYINYE
-307 DNYNKLDP
+307 NYNKVDP

-324 NNGWDII
+324 DNGWNVV
-331 EFRFDISTYNKKF
+331 EFRYDISAYNKKF
-344 LFLNNVV
+344 LFFNNVV
-351 GNYANRDVK
+351 GNYANKNVK

-369 SDGSFTSP
+369 SDGSFTTP
-377 QPIQI
+377 QQI
-382 TKQGEWVDIGATSRA
+382 RITRQGEWVEMGATQRP
-397 VSNRLINS
+397 VSNKYVHN

-415 DNAVAFRYVLDFSE
+415 DNAVAFRYVVDFSE
-429 TFANNMYMANNS
+429 TYTNNQYTDNNS
-441 IMFGSPAI
+441 FIFSSPAI

>member
-17 EYVGSTADA
+17 DYVGSTADA

-51 NEITKLENEITKLEK
+51 NEITKLEK

-84 DGLQAK
+84 DSLQAK
-90 YDSDINL
+90 YDRDINL
-97 SRDLVQF
+97 PRDLAQF
-104 KTEISETVSTSL
+104 KTEISETVSNSL

-125 LQETIEGNSLVVS
+125 LKETIEANSLVVS

-195 NRGWLPLQYANVTID
+195 NRGWLPQQYANVTID

-217 NSQALR
+217 NSQAMR
-223 ELGIVV
+223 ELGIVI

-251 SKNDII
+251 SALDIY
-257 TCFTR
+257 TCFTL
-262 LGNNVNLESKTYVAG
+262 LGNIINLKNQTYVAG
-277 TATNAR
+277 TATNAK
-283 YSLYGNYYN
+283 YSLFGGYQSGQ
-292 NSHNENS
+292 NENS
-299 TSAVYINT
+299 MDTVYISY
-307 DNYNKLDP
+307 DNH
-315 YPVFKQYVL
+315 
-324 NNGWDII
+324 NGM
-331 EFRFDISTYNKKF
+331 
-344 LFLNNVV
+344 L
-351 GNYANRDVK
+351 
-360 AKLFIKFEL
+360 
-369 SDGSFTSP
+369 
-377 QPIQI
+377 
-382 TKQGEWVDIGATSRA
+382 
-397 VSNRLINS
+397 
-405 NLCYWWGEVP
+405 
-415 DNAVAFRYVLDFSE
+415 
-429 TFANNMYMANNS
+429 
-441 IMFGSPAI
+441 
-449 RGI
+449 

>member
-17 EYVGSTADA
+17 DYVGSTADA

-51 NEITKLENEITKLEK
+51 NEVTKLEK

-84 DGLQAK
+84 DRLQAK

-97 SRDLVQF
+97 PRDLAQF
-104 KTEISETVSTSL
+104 KTQISETVSTSL

-125 LQETIEGNSLVVS
+125 LKETIEANSLVVS

-195 NRGWLPLQYANVTID
+195 NRGWLPQQYANVTID

-217 NSQALR
+217 NSQAMR
-223 ELGIVV
+223 ELGIVI

-251 SKNDII
+251 SALDIY

-262 LGNNVNLESKTYVAG
+262 LGNIINLRNQTYVAG
-277 TATNAR
+277 TATNAK
-283 YSLYGNYYN
+283 YSLYGNYY
-292 NSHNENS
+292 SGDAENG
-299 TSAVYINT
+299 TPTVYINY
-307 DNYNKLDP
+307 DNYYEVDP

-324 NNGWDII
+324 DNGWDVI

-344 LFLNNVV
+344 LFLNNIV
-351 GNYANRDVK
+351 GNYANRSVK

-369 SDGSFTSP
+369 SDGSFTAP
-377 QPIQI
+377 QQIQI
-382 TKQGEWVDIGATSRA
+382 TKQGEWIGMGSSQRPI
-397 VSNRLINS
+397 SNKYVHN

-415 DNAVAFRYVLDFSE
+415 DNAVAFRYVVDFSE
-429 TFANNMYMANNS
+429 TFENNQYVETTAF
-441 IMFGSPAI
+441 MFSSPVI

>member
-31 ELKAKQQQLAD
+31 ELEAKQQQLAD

-51 NEITKLENEITKLEK
+51 NEITKLEK

-84 DGLQAK
+84 DKLQAK

-104 KTEISETVSTSL
+104 KTEISETVTTSL

-125 LQETIEGNSLVVS
+125 LKETIEANSLVIS

-177 ITVLQREL
+177 IMVLQREL

-195 NRGWLPLQYANVTID
+195 NRGWLPQQYANVTID

-217 NSQALR
+217 NSQAMR
-223 ELGIVV
+223 ELGIIV

-242 NKLPLLKES
+242 NKLPLLKAS
-251 SKNDII
+251 NYNDIY

-262 LGNNVNLESKTYVAG
+262 LGNIINLQSKTYVAG
-277 TATNAR
+277 TATNAK
-283 YSLYGNYYN
+283 YSLFGNYYN
-292 NSHNENS
+292 SVNENN
-299 TSAVYINT
+299 TFTVYINYE
-307 DNYNKLDP
+307 NSKQLDT

-324 NNGWDII
+324 NNGWETV
-331 EFRFDISTYNKKF
+331 EFRFDISTYGKKF
-344 LFLNNVV
+344 LFFNNVV
-351 GNYANRDVK
+351 GNYENRNSKVK
-360 AKLFIKFEL
+360 LTVKFEL
-369 SDGSFTSP
+369 SDGSFTTP
-377 QPIQI
+377 QPINI
-382 TKQGEWVDIGATSRA
+382 TQRGEFIAMGSTQKL
-397 VSNRLINS
+397 VSNRFTNS

-415 DNAVAFRYVLDFSE
+415 DNAVAFRYILDFSE
-429 TFANNMYMANNS
+429 TFASDSYVENNS
-441 IMFGSPAI
+441 FMFGSPDI

>member
-51 NEITKLENEITKLEK
+51 NEITKLEK

-84 DGLQAK
+84 DKLQAK

-97 SRDLVQF
+97 PRDLAKF
-104 KTEISETVSTSL
+104 ETEISETISTSL

-125 LQETIEGNSLVVS
+125 LQETIEANSLVIS

-143 VEANGRITQL
+143 VEATGQITQL

-223 ELGIVV
+223 ELGIMI

-234 NLIIAQFL
+234 NLINAQFL
-242 NKLPLLKES
+242 NKLPVLKEPS
-251 SKNDII
+251 VLDIY

-262 LGNNVNLESKTYVAG
+262 LGNIINLNDKIYVVG
-277 TATNAR
+277 TAANAK
-283 YSLYGNYYN
+283 YSLYGQYY
-292 NSHNENS
+292 SGANENG
-299 TSAVYINT
+299 TPAVHINY
-307 DNYNKLDP
+307 DNFKKTDP

-324 NNGWDII
+324 DNGWDVI
-331 EFRFDISTYNKKF
+331 EFRYDISAYNKKF

-351 GNYANRDVK
+351 GNYANRNSEASLTV
-360 AKLFIKFEL
+360 KFEL

-377 QPIQI
+377 QPVPI
-382 TKQGEWVDIGATSRA
+382 TKRGEWVNMGVTSRA
-397 VSNRLINS
+397 MSNKLIHS

-415 DNAVAFRYVLDFSE
+415 DNAVAFRYVVDFSE
-429 TFANNMYMANNS
+429 TFANNQYVDNNS
-441 IMFGSPAI
+441 FMFSSPAI

>member
-1 MKQQN
+1 MKEQN

-51 NEITKLENEITKLEK
+51 NEITKLEK

-84 DGLQAK
+84 DNLQAK
-90 YDSDINL
+90 YDRDINL
-97 SRDLVQF
+97 PRDLAQF

-125 LQETIEGNSLVVS
+125 LQETIEANSLVIS

-153 NLQNTSLHTENS
+153 NLQNTSLHTESS

-217 NSQALR
+217 NSQAMR
-223 ELGIVV
+223 ELGIVI

-242 NKLPLLKES
+242 NKLPLLKAS
-251 SKNDII
+251 SDSDII

-262 LGNNVNLESKTYVAG
+262 LGNSINLKSKTYVTG
-277 TATNAR
+277 TAANAK
-283 YSLYGNYYN
+283 YSLYGQYYN
-292 NSHNENS
+292 TIDENG
-299 TSAVYINT
+299 TPTVYINY
-307 DNYNKLDP
+307 DNFNKTDP

-324 NNGWDII
+324 DNGWNAI
-331 EFRFDISTYNKKF
+331 EFRYDISAYNKKF
-344 LFLNNVV
+344 LFLNNTV
-351 GNYANRDVK
+351 GNFGNKSVN
-360 AKLFIKFEL
+360 AKLFVKFEL
-369 SDGSFTSP
+369 SDGSFTTP
-377 QPIQI
+377 QQIQI
-382 TKQGEWVDIGATSRA
+382 TKQGEWVNMGSSQKP
-397 VSNRLINS
+397 VSNKYVHS

-415 DNAVAFRYVLDFSE
+415 ENAVAFRYVVDFSE
-429 TFANNMYMANNS
+429 TFANNQYVENNS
-441 IMFGSPAI
+441 LMFSSPAI

>member
-17 EYVGSTADA
+17 DYVGSTADA

-31 ELKAKQQQLAD
+31 ELEAKQQQLAD

-51 NEITKLENEITKLEK
+51 NEITKLEK

-84 DGLQAK
+84 DNLQAK
-90 YDSDINL
+90 YDRDINL
-97 SRDLVQF
+97 PRDLAQF
-104 KTEISETVSTSL
+104 QTEISETVTTSL
-116 ATNTAKIQE
+116 ATNTAKIEE
-125 LQETIEGNSLVVS
+125 LQATIEANSLVVS

-143 VEANGRITQL
+143 IAANGQITQL
-153 NLQNTSLHTENS
+153 NLQNTSLHSESS

-185 QEAQDQNSQI
+185 LEAQDQNSQI
-195 NRGWLPLQYANVTID
+195 NRGWLPQQYANVTID

-217 NSQALR
+217 NSQAMR
-223 ELGIVV
+223 ELGIVI

-251 SKNDII
+251 SVPDIH

-262 LGNNVNLESKTYVAG
+262 LGNIINLNNKTYVAG
-277 TATNAR
+277 TATNAKYTLFGGY
-283 YSLYGNYYN
+283 YSDVNVNGMATVLINY
-292 NSHNENS
+292 E
-299 TSAVYINT
+299 
-307 DNYNKLDP
+307 NYNKIDP

-324 NNGWDII
+324 NNGWEVV
-331 EFRFDISTYNKKF
+331 EFRFDISTYGKKF
-344 LFLNNVV
+344 LFLNNIV
-351 GNYANRDVK
+351 GNYGDRNAK

-369 SDGSFTSP
+369 SDGSFTAP
-377 QPIQI
+377 QQVQI
-382 TKQGEWVDIGATSRA
+382 TKQGEWIGMGSSQKP
-397 VSNRLINS
+397 VSNKYVHS

-415 DNAVAFRYVLDFSE
+415 DNAVAFRYVVDFSE
-429 TFANNMYMANNS
+429 TFANDMYTDNNS
-441 IMFGSPAI
+441 FMFGSPAI

>member
-1 MKQQN
+1 MKEQN

-51 NEITKLENEITKLEK
+51 NEITKLEK

-84 DGLQAK
+84 DKLQAK

-97 SRDLVQF
+97 SRDLAKF
-104 KTEISETVSTSL
+104 ETEISETITTSL
-116 ATNTAKIQE
+116 NTNTAKIQE
-125 LQETIEGNSLVVS
+125 LQETIEANSLVIS

-153 NLQNTSLHTENS
+153 NLQNTSLHTESS

-195 NRGWLPLQYANVTID
+195 NRGWLPLHYANVTID

-223 ELGIVV
+223 ELGIII

-234 NLIIAQFL
+234 NLINAQFL
-242 NKLPLLKES
+242 NKLPVLKEPS
-251 SKNDII
+251 ELDI
-257 TCFTR
+257 
-262 LGNNVNLESKTYVAG
+262 
-277 TATNAR
+277 
-283 YSLYGNYYN
+283 
-292 NSHNENS
+292 
-299 TSAVYINT
+299 
-307 DNYNKLDP
+307 
-315 YPVFKQYVL
+315 
-324 NNGWDII
+324 
-331 EFRFDISTYNKKF
+331 
-344 LFLNNVV
+344 
-351 GNYANRDVK
+351 
-360 AKLFIKFEL
+360 
-369 SDGSFTSP
+369 
-377 QPIQI
+377 
-382 TKQGEWVDIGATSRA
+382 
-397 VSNRLINS
+397 
-405 NLCYWWGEVP
+405 
-415 DNAVAFRYVLDFSE
+415 
-429 TFANNMYMANNS
+429 
-441 IMFGSPAI
+441 
-449 RGI
+449 